1 MRFGLTG
8 ITQSMSVLDVGSYL
22 QLYQVGVELRAKL
35 SEREDVLVE
44 RFPTET
50 LANNALNVAAEAL
63 PSQYLTKL
71 ESKSP
76 WKGWKPWVLA
86 PLVVLGILE
95 GLYFYMMAHDAQ
107 KDALLSTPTLSM
119 APLQY
124 DSQSIPSTAAEST
137 QTQLAAASPVM
148 EPARLSQLLRDVVNK
163 GKYSLTYAT
172 HEGQDVKQTLYV
184 FSDPNCIYCRTLDA
198 QMKNLGQKYTV
209 HLFPVSIVGGEAS
222 RRLGEQVL
230 CLKPEARAKWWE
242 LTLSGVAVTRVEVTD
257 ICRQAI
263 DDNNQVFRALQ
274 FRGTPTILNGM
285 GQEVPEWMPHTA
297 EALDMWM
304 QSELTK

>member
-1 MRFGLTG
+1 
-8 ITQSMSVLDVGSYL
+8 V
-22 QLYQVGVELRAKL
+22 
-35 SEREDVLVE
+35 
-44 RFPTET
+44 
-50 LANNALNVAAEAL
+50 
-63 PSQYLTKL
+63 
-71 ESKSP
+71 
-76 WKGWKPWVLA
+76 A
-86 PLVVLGILE
+86 PLIMLGILE
-95 GLYFYMMAHDAQ
+95 GLYFYMMGRDAQ
-107 KDALLSTPTLSM
+107 KNALLSTSTLSM

-124 DSQSIPSTAAEST
+124 DNPSIPSTAAESA
-137 QTQLAAASPVM
+137 QAQQAATSPVI

-172 HEGQDVKQTLYV
+172 HEGQDVTQTLYV
-184 FSDPNCIYCRTLDA
+184 FSDPNCIYCRNLNA

-230 CLKPEARAKWWE
+230 CLKPQARAKWWE
-242 LTLSGVAVTRVEVTD
+242 RALSGLAVTRVKVTD

-263 DDNNQVFRALQ
+263 EDNNQVFRILQ

-285 GQEVPEWMPHTA
+285 GQEVPEGMPHTA
-297 EALDMWM
+297 EALDIWM